1 MTVAEPDRP
10 ALIDAVPAPVRAH
23 GRIRLGEAS
32 AALATGDRERAAALL
47 RAGIE
52 VPDLREGEVSLD
64 RLWTRACPDER
75 LPERYDFRMK
85 PA

>member
-1 MTVAEPDRP
+1 M
-10 ALIDAVPAPVRAH
+10 PAPVRAH
-23 GRIRLGEAS
+23 GRIRLGEPR
-32 AALATGDRERAAALL
+32 AALATGDRERERAAALL